1 MAAIGPAA
9 VPGRLPVAVQE
20 ITLVNMKRYLLL
32 LISLVPAAAVDAA
45 STAFVNVNVIP
56 MTTQTVVAGQ
66 TVVVDNGVITAIGS
80 VDRVPVPEDAE
91 IVDGTDRFLMPGLA
105 EMHAHVPDAGTEF
118 LDRVFKLFV
127 ANGVTTVRGML
138 GRPSHLTLRQQLLD
152 GTAFGPRLITSGP
165 SMSGRSVSGADD
177 AERKVRA
184 QHAAGYDFIKIHPG
198 LSAEEYAAI
207 ATTAAELKMPF
218 AGHVPTAV
226 GVEGALSAGTATIDH
241 LDGYVAALMPAN
253 TDRSGGYG
261 GFFDVLLA
269 DQVIEDRIPEIVA
282 RTSDAGT
289 WNVPTESLIEH
300 RVSDVS
306 VAELRNRPEMRYMP
320 NETVQ
325 RWVRAKEQQLQ
336 ERGFDAEIGARAIE
350 IRRKLILALHEG
362 GAGLLLGSDAPQV
375 FNVPGFSLHHELG
388 FLVAAGLTPF
398 EALQTGTTAVAEF
411 LGINTGSV
419 AVGRDADLVLLD
431 ANPLLDIGNT
441 RRVHGVMVRG
451 NWYSSIELED
461 LLATFLSEQ
470 D

>member
-1 MAAIGPAA
+1 
-9 VPGRLPVAVQE
+9 VS
-20 ITLVNMKRYLLL
+20 MKRFLLL
-32 LISLVPAAAVDAA
+32 FMSLIPAAAVDAA
-45 STAFVNVNVIP
+45 STAFINVNVIP
-56 MTTQTVVAGQ
+56 MTTETVVAEQTVVI
-66 TVVVDNGVITAIGS
+66 DNGIIAAIGA

-105 EMHAHVPDAGTEF
+105 EMHAHVPNTGTKF
-118 LDRVFKLFV
+118 LDRVFALFV

-138 GRPSHLTLRQQLLD
+138 GRPSHLALRQQLLD
-152 GTAFGPRLITSGP
+152 GAAFGPRLITSGP
-165 SMSGRSVSGADD
+165 SMNGNSVSGPAD
-177 AERKVRA
+177 AARKVRA

-207 ATTAAELKMPF
+207 AATAAELKMPF
-218 AGHVPTAV
+218 AGHVPVAV
-226 GVEGALSAGTATIDH
+226 GVEGTLSAGMATIDH

-269 DQVIEDRIPEIVA
+269 DQVIEDRIPQIAA
-282 RTSDAGT
+282 RTANSGT

-300 RVSDVS
+300 VVSEVS
-306 VAELRNRPEMRYMP
+306 VADLRNRPEMRYMP
-320 NETVQ
+320 SATVHE
-325 RWVRAKEQQLQ
+325 WVRAKERQLN
-336 ERGFDAEIGARAIE
+336 ERGFDAEVGARAIE

-411 LGINTGSV
+411 LGSNTGFV
-419 AVGRDADLVLLD
+419 VVGREADLVLLD

-441 RRVHGVMVRG
+441 RRVHGVMLRG

-461 LLATFLSEQ
+461 LLATFLVQE